1 MTAAM
6 ARSSSSSSK
15 ASSGK
20 PSSAKASKKPAAS
33 TQAAKQAAKPAPK
46 AGKAASKA
54 PAKAAPK
61 APAEATPKATEA
73 SAFEALQAL
82 HVAVGR
88 FDQAAARELSLKRSD
103 VACLRLL
110 SSGGKRASEIGQALG
125 LTSGSVTALID
136 RLQAAKLV
144 KRSESDADR
153 RAIHVELMPAT
164 QRRLVKAY
172 EPLIGALDSALGG
185 KKRATVDALIA
196 AARSLSAHDA

>member
-6 ARSSSSSSK
+6 ARSSSSPSSS
-15 ASSGK
+15 ASPASARSKSKPK
-20 PSSAKASKKPAAS
+20 PSAKPPAARP
-33 TQAAKQAAKPAPK
+33 QAKKAPK
-46 AGKAASKA
+46 A
-54 PAKAAPK
+54 AAPS
-61 APAEATPKATEA
+61 APEA
-73 SAFEALQAL
+73 SAFSALQAL
-82 HVAVGR
+82 HAVVGR

-125 LTSGSVTALID
+125 LTSGSVTALVD
-136 RLQAAKLV
+136 RLEAAKLV

-164 QRRLVKAY
+164 QRRLAKAY
-172 EPLIGALDSALGG
+172 EPLIGALDAALGA
-185 KKRATVDALIA
+185 KKRATVEALLS